1 MKRLSTIAVL
11 FLLSTSLCLAIPAKP
26 GPRIVTQPDG
36 DTLTVFL
43 HGDHRFNWLTDIHG
57 NRIEQQADGK
67 YVIAEPLTEEMVEQQ
82 ISASPLLQCS
92 KRHATAAT
100 LRETPL
106 NIAPRGLVILVS
118 FTDVAYKTSL
128 SEMDDMLN
136 GDNYSRSYSYKY
148 YGTTTYVDSEGSAK
162 KYFRDQSMGEYEP
175 QFDVVGP
182 LKLSKTS
189 SYYGQNYN
197 NIAGQDTY
205 ATDMIVEACYLADAT
220 GVDFTQYDNNNDGYL
235 DFVYVFYAGY
245 GEADGGAANTIWPH
259 SADLTGYY
267 SDRFDGKRLS
277 KYACSNE
284 ISSVSQKH
292 DGIGTICHE
301 FSHVLGLPDLYATN
315 YATHKTLGTWD
326 IMDAG
331 PYNNEGNTPPAYSA
345 YERFFCGWLTP
356 ELLNKPKTIKLE
368 DLKTSNKAYIVV
380 EEGEEPNLVGNNPY
394 PTTFYIV
401 ENRQQTGWDEF
412 LPGHGLLITKI
423 NYSYSKWSNNSVNNT
438 ARSLG
443 IDLIEAD
450 GKATANSRGKATD
463 AFPAGDNEYYFF
475 EEYPITDIEEVGTLI
490 TFDFMGGASLENAIL
505 SWTTDSVV
513 NKKYVEYNTIEAVYD
528 LSGHLLQE
536 SGGEGI
542 DIEELHVNPGT
553 YVVKVSNGETDSKK
567 RYVKGQQVVIKD

>member
-235 DFVYVFYAGY
+235 DFVPIAVQDFIHAAEVKVDIPFAVVLEVLLAGIVRHLFIPPGYSLIREGEVVIRAFHHGFYISFEAIKFFNSFCHFYFFLWIFFKIVFYMTAVFFNSLY
-245 GEADGGAANTIWPH
+245 LI
-259 SADLTGYY
+259 LQ
-267 SDRFDGKRLS
+267 RF
-277 KYACSNE
+277 
-284 ISSVSQKH
+284 
-292 DGIGTICHE
+292 
-301 FSHVLGLPDLYATN
+301 
-315 YATHKTLGTWD
+315 
-326 IMDAG
+326 
-331 PYNNEGNTPPAYSA
+331 
-345 YERFFCGWLTP
+345 
-356 ELLNKPKTIKLE
+356 
-368 DLKTSNKAYIVV
+368 IVV
-380 EEGEEPNLVGNNPY
+380 AV
-394 PTTFYIV
+394 IV
-401 ENRQQTGWDEF
+401 NF
-412 LPGHGLLITKI
+412 FNIT
-423 NYSYSKWSNNSVNNT
+423 S
-438 ARSLG
+438 
-443 IDLIEAD
+443 
-450 GKATANSRGKATD
+450 
-463 AFPAGDNEYYFF
+463 
-475 EEYPITDIEEVGTLI
+475 
-490 TFDFMGGASLENAIL
+490 
-505 SWTTDSVV
+505 
-513 NKKYVEYNTIEAVYD
+513 
-528 LSGHLLQE
+528 
-536 SGGEGI
+536 
-542 DIEELHVNPGT
+542 
-553 YVVKVSNGETDSKK
+553 
-567 RYVKGQQVVIKD
+567 